1 MKRSELH
8 LGSYF
13 MRWAAWCPGWVWGGY
28 VCVGGGGYRLSIC
41 YEETSGCV
49 THRVC
54 LDLSLSGLIVG
65 VRLALVGHTQASSE
79 RTY

>member
-1 MKRSELH
+1 MKRSKLFYEMGSLVPW
-8 LGSYF
+8 LGV
-13 MRWAAWCPGWVWGGY
+13 GWV
-28 VCVGGGGYRLSIC
+28 CGGGGYRLSIC

-49 THRVC
+49 THSVC

>member
-1 MKRSELH
+1 MGSLVPW
-8 LGSYF
+8 LGV
-13 MRWAAWCPGWVWGGY
+13 GWV
-28 VCVGGGGYRLSIC
+28 CGGGYRLSIC

-49 THRVC
+49 THSVC